1 MNTKL
6 VNLTELNSV
15 VATEND
21 EFMWSYLRIHDFG
34 YKTETNQFNMH
45 LDELKIL
52 NTAIKQLNLSYIDT
66 DTDGFLIGYISS
78 NGGIREEFD
87 LLRFGGNNIFNLEL
101 KATLPKDGEPAI
113 LRQLR
118 RHKKYLS
125 VTNLSNIYVCTYL
138 SDKNI
143 FFGLDDSEQL
153 IKLAPEKIAEY
164 FCYTNSVDHTP
175 KEIDLSSMVV
185 SPYVNTKEFSSHN
198 YFLTNSQYKTRDE
211 ILTDTHKNIILNGG
225 AGSGKTLVLFDLAK
239 KFTEAHKN
247 VQVYICAP
255 LENYQEMSD
264 LLGFNIYPISSF
276 TESIKD
282 DIDVL
287 IIDEAQKIYQRDLD
301 IILSY
306 SNVKKIYSMD
316 KEQMLHPEQEQLTFH
331 TDIKSNPTYSI
342 YDLKGRIRYDPEL
355 GSFIKQFISN
365 KSGPKLY
372 DYNKVNLIY
381 ANNSEDAKKIIT
393 DKVNKHN
400 YVSIEPTPYRIK
412 VTGILHRQK
421 ICSSSIS
428 THSVVGREYDNVL
441 VVLDEY
447 YKMTEEGLV
456 STYPFYYPYIHP
468 TMIFEALTR
477 VKQTLI
483 ILIVNN
489 PELFISTKK
498 ILTTKD
504 SFEYKAIQNR
514 KDNEKDFDQITSYI
528 KKDNRVEEKFNSI
541 RDYILDISDN
551 TKLDYRVVVRKLSS
565 IIKKKIN

>member
-6 VNLTELNSV
+6 VNINELDSV
-15 VATEND
+15 IATNED
-21 EFMWSYLRIHDFG
+21 EFMLSYLRIHDFG

-52 NTAIKQLNLSYIDT
+52 NTAIKQFSLSNV

-87 LLRFGGNNIFNLEL
+87 LLRFGENNIFNLEL
-101 KATLPKDGEPAI
+101 KATLPKNGESAI

-125 VTNLSNIYVCTYL
+125 VTNPSNIYVCTYL

-143 FFGLDDSEQL
+143 FFGLDDSEHL
-153 IKLAPEKIAEY
+153 IKIAPEKIAEY
-164 FCYTNSVDHTP
+164 LCYTNSVDHTP

-185 SPYVNTKEFSSHN
+185 SPYVNTKEFASHN
-198 YFLTNSQYKTRDE
+198 YFLTNYQYKIRDN
-211 ILTDTHKNIILNGG
+211 ILSDTNKNIILTGG

-239 KFTEAHKN
+239 KFTESHKN

-264 LLGFNIYPISSF
+264 LLGFNIYPISLF
-276 TESIKD
+276 KESMKD
-282 DIDVL
+282 DVDVL
-287 IIDEAQKIYQRDLD
+287 IIDEAQKIYQNYLDL
-301 IILSY
+301 ILGY
-306 SNVKKIYSMD
+306 SNVTKIYSMD
-316 KEQMLHPEQEQLTFH
+316 KEQMLHPNQEQLTFH
-331 TDIKSNPTYSI
+331 TDIESNPTYSI

-365 KSGPKLY
+365 KPDSKLY

-381 ANNSEDAKKIIT
+381 AKNSEDAVQIIYN
-393 DKVNKHN
+393 KVSKHN
-400 YVSIEPTPYRIK
+400 YVSIEPTPYTTKTTNI
-412 VTGILHRQK
+412 THRKK
-421 ICSSSIS
+421 IFYDSLT

-441 VVLDEY
+441 VVLDQY
-447 YKMTEEGLV
+447 YKMTEDGLV
-456 STYPFYYPYIHP
+456 STYPSYYPYKHI

-477 VKQTLI
+477 VKQNLI

-489 PELFISTKK
+489 PSLFISTQKT
-498 ILTTKD
+498 LTTKD
-504 SFEYKAIQNR
+504 LFEYKSIQN
-514 KDNEKDFDQITSYI
+514 I
-528 KKDNRVEEKFNSI
+528 KKDEEDFNLLTNFIKNDKVLEEKLNMI
-541 RDYILDISDN
+541 RDYILKVSDN
-551 TKLDYRVVVRKLSS
+551 TKLNYRVVIKKLSS
-565 IIKKKIN
+565 IIKKKTN